1 MSTTIA
7 DERDLAGIIE
17 SYHGVTERLEHS
29 HSLLRSEVCRL
40 REELFQKNRELRRRE
55 RLAALGE
62 MAAGVAHEIRN
73 PLGGIGLYA
82 SLLERDLTDYP
93 EQLEI
98 VRRMSVGVRNMEGII
113 GDILAFAGEV
123 EPDRRRVCLG
133 EVLDSAL
140 TQAAPR
146 VEVLDVE
153 IEVDMRLTSRHVFCD
168 VNQIERALLNL
179 IINALEA
186 AGPHGRVWIRAGE
199 TSMDDGLTAIVIED
213 NGPGVKPDVSE
224 QVFNPFFTT
233 KGSGTGLGLAIVHR
247 IAEANGGR
255 IALTERRGG
264 GAAFVL
270 FLPMATATPAANQ
283 MEDKS

>member
-1 MSTTIA
+1 MTTTIT

-17 SYHGVTERLEHS
+17 SYNSVTERLEHS
-29 HSLLRSEVCRL
+29 HGLLRLEVCRL
-40 REELFQKNRELRRRE
+40 REELVQKNRELQRSE

-82 SLLERDLTDYP
+82 SLLERDLTDHP

-123 EPDRRRVCLG
+123 EPDRRCVRLG
-133 EVLDSAL
+133 EMLDSAL

-146 VEVLDVE
+146 SELLDVDV
-153 IEVDMRLTSRHVFCD
+153 EVDMRLTACEVYCD
-168 VNQIERALLNL
+168 PNQIERALLNL

-186 AGPHGRVWIRAGE
+186 AGPRGRVWIRAGE
-199 TSMDDGLTAIVIED
+199 TSTDDGLTAVVIED
-213 NGPGVKPDVSE
+213 NGPGVEPDVCD

-255 IALTERRGG
+255 IAVTQRRGG

-270 FLPMATATPAANQ
+270 FLPTGATAPAANH
-283 MEDKS
+283 MEDNN

>member
-1 MSTTIA
+1 MTTTIA
-7 DERDLAGIIE
+7 DEQDLAGIIE

-29 HSLLRSEVCRL
+29 HDLLRSEVCRL
-40 REELFQKNRELRRRE
+40 REELTRKNRELQRRE

-82 SLLERDLTDYP
+82 SLLERDLTDRP
-93 EQLEI
+93 EQLKI

-123 EPDRRRVCLG
+123 EPDRRRVSLA
-133 EVLDSAL
+133 EIVDSAL

-146 VEVLDVE
+146 HELLDVQVD
-153 IEVDMRLTSRHVFCD
+153 VDMRMTACEVFCD
-168 VNQIERALLNL
+168 PRQVERALLNL

-186 AGPHGRVWIRAGE
+186 AGPRGRVWIRVGE
-199 TSMDDGLTAIVIED
+199 VNPDDSQVAVVIED
-213 NGPGVKPDVSE
+213 NGEGVSPAISE
-224 QVFNPFFTT
+224 QIFNPFFTT

-255 IALTERRGG
+255 VVVSDRRGG

-270 FLPMATATPAANQ
+270 FLPKAVSEQPANQ
-283 MEDKS
+283 KEDDR